1 MEQRPEVHAAYLQ
14 QRTIHAQ
21 LTEVGLGE
29 LPTKDLTWKLPDSR
43 RQTLLDLLDGKPS
56 TTTPDAPTFVAIHPQ
71 ALRGRFALLKWIAAS
86 AACLLLAATLM
97 LSSRRSLSRLT
108 LGKSAST
115 SEPQSEGAPSVYLH
129 DFRDE
134 WEYENNASDFIS
146 NGATD
151 YGTTPSPKT
160 QSALGVLR
168 GVIAGDSLSVN
179 DPKPSGATIE
189 RKSMDFGYR
198 SSGNPGADHWY
209 EGRGKD
215 AFGGGMG
222 GGGMGSGGIGGGES
236 SFVDGKTREKD
247 LQQLGNAPMPLQ
259 MLPRLQRTGTPL
271 RGDRLLKQPKAF
283 LKQGVLADASFTR
296 KAKASSHQNSNFQ
309 RRPKS
314 LLVKKNLSLM
324 DCLSLL
330 KLPTLRYSKFR
341 NLVVRTVVTYNAS

>member
-1 MEQRPEVHAAYLQ
+1 MNNEFQPHSIEAELLTRLTALVLGEASEFERAHLLELMEQRPEVHAAYLQ

-222 GGGMGSGGIGGGES
+222 AE
-236 SFVDGKTREKD
+236 
-247 LQQLGNAPMPLQ
+247 AW
-259 MLPRLQRTGTPL
+259 
-271 RGDRLLKQPKAF
+271 
-283 LKQGVLADASFTR
+283 VLEAWVLEA
-296 KAKASSHQNSNFQ
+296 
-309 RRPKS
+309 
-314 LLVKKNLSLM
+314 
-324 DCLSLL
+324 
-330 KLPTLRYSKFR
+330 
-341 NLVVRTVVTYNAS
+341 